1 MKREQKER
9 LIIWFFLGIG
19 TAALVV
25 LGIWIVNHSRRIPD
39 IIRFRSDHVKEEVIS
54 ADKSDPTL
62 KKPVPDPD
70 TTMLCRMEY
79 LGLHNSAE
87 KTGADGMLTMDDVPV
102 GKDEC
107 RFQVYKMTKP
117 QKPGTIKISHDL
129 GDGKYGI
136 ALEFDSSETEWMRSW
151 TEAALLFFNHE
162 IDSKTAL
169 DAIETVMD
177 TGSIESELFTLKSHN
192 SIILDG
198 SNVTPAI
205 VMEIG
210 NIPVSDR

>member
-1 MKREQKER
+1 MNREQKER
-9 LIIWFFLGIG
+9 LIIFVLLGIG
-19 TAALVV
+19 IAALAV
-25 LGIWIVNHSRRIPD
+25 LGIWAVNHSRDIPD
-39 IIRFRSDHVKEEVIS
+39 IIQYNSKREKDEIIS
-54 ADKSDPTL
+54 AEKSDPAS

-107 RFQVYKMTKP
+107 RFQVYKMTIPK
-117 QKPGTIKISHDL
+117 KPGAIKISHDL

-136 ALEFDSSETEWMRSW
+136 ALEFESSETRWLRSW

-169 DAIETVMD
+169 DAIETAMD
-177 TGSIESELFTLKSHN
+177 TGSIESELFTLKFYN
-192 SIILDG
+192 SVILDASG
-198 SNVTPAI
+198 ATPTI
-205 VMEIG
+205 VMKIG

>member
-1 MKREQKER
+1 
-9 LIIWFFLGIG
+9 
-19 TAALVV
+19 
-25 LGIWIVNHSRRIPD
+25 
-39 IIRFRSDHVKEEVIS
+39 
-54 ADKSDPTL
+54 
-62 KKPVPDPD
+62 
-70 TTMLCRMEY
+70 
-79 LGLHNSAE
+79 
-87 KTGADGMLTMDDVPV
+87 
-102 GKDEC
+102 
-107 RFQVYKMTKP
+107 
-117 QKPGTIKISHDL
+117 
-129 GDGKYGI
+129 
-136 ALEFDSSETEWMRSW
+136 MRSW

-192 SIILDG
+192 SVILDG